1 MLVFT
6 FNEGRQLWIVE
17 QMLCLHI
24 QVDAKEKEGAEK
36 EASAEK
42 AETAEPEIKK
52 ESDSAESAEAA
63 KKSDDEPKAETPK
76 DRVIKDGQLQV
87 RQLLPFG
94 GIWDPFDLKLTSQ
107 HIFIFSYISLKNHSR
122 WLSNIAVVK
131 LLERKLNLFVKF
143 ELTWYFIL

>member
-1 MLVFT
+1 MLLVEKEDSF
-6 FNEGRQLWIVE
+6 E

-87 RQLLPFG
+87 RKALAFRQNLKSFRFKTVIFVSFHFQLF
-94 GIWDPFDLKLTSQ
+94 FFKKLFT
-107 HIFIFSYISLKNHSR
+107 
-122 WLSNIAVVK
+122 
-131 LLERKLNLFVKF
+131 
-143 ELTWYFIL
+143 LTF